1 MATKDPKID
10 SQLVKSCIVS
20 ALSIRT
26 YILFEAIERWRYM
39 SIRIL
44 IYFLRLD
51 YDESR

>member
-10 SQLVKSCIVS
+10 SQLVKNCIVS
-20 ALSIRT
+20 ALSIRS
-26 YILFEAIERWRYM
+26 YILFEAIKRWRYM